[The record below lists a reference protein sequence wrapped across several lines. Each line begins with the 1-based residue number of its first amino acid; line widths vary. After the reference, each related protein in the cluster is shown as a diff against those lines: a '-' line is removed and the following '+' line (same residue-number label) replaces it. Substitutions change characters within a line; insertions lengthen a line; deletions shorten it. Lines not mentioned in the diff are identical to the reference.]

1 MDILEKLNTRYATK
15 LFDSSRK
22 VSADDMAK
30 LLEAIRLSASS
41 FGLQPYKVLV
51 VEDAAIRAELRKVGY
66 DQSQIT
72 DASALLVFAVN
83 TNTNSASVDE
93 FIDLISETRNFPKEN
108 LAGYADMMKGLLQS
122 QSPEQVEAWS
132 TKQAYIALGFGLVTA
147 ATLDI
152 DACPMEGFSPDD
164 FDKILNLNKL
174 GLKSKV
180 VMAVGYRS
188 KDDGYQQLAKVRRKM
203 EDFIVKF

>member
-15 LFDSSRK
+15 LFDSSKK

-108 LAGYADMMKGLLQS
+108 LAGYADMMKGSLQS

>member
-108 LAGYADMMKGLLQS
+108 LAGYADMMKGSLQS

-164 FDKILNLNKL
+164 FDKILDLGKL

>member
-108 LAGYADMMKGLLQS
+108 LAGYADMMKGSLQS

-132 TKQAYIALGFGLVTA
+132 TKQAYIALGFGLVSA

>member
-72 DASALLVFAVN
+72 DSSALLVFAVN
-83 TNTNSASVDE
+83 TNTNAASVDE

-108 LAGYADMMKGLLQS
+108 LAGYADMMKGSLQS
-122 QSPEQVEAWS
+122 QTTEQVEAWS
-132 TKQAYIALGFGLVTA
+132 TKQAYIALGFGLVSA

-164 FDKILNLNKL
+164 FDKILDLNKL

-180 VMAVGYRS
+180 IMAVGYRS
-188 KDDGYQQLAKVRRKM
+188 KDDGYQQLAKIRRKM
-203 EDFIVKF
+203 GDFIVKF

>member
-15 LFDSSRK
+15 LFDSSKK
-22 VSADDMAK
+22 VSDDDMAK

-51 VEDAAIRAELRKVGY
+51 VEDPAIRTELRKVGY

-83 TNTNSASVDE
+83 TNTNSESVDE

-108 LAGYADMMKGLLQS
+108 LAGYSDMMKGSLQS

-132 TKQAYIALGFGLVTA
+132 TKQAYIALGFGLVSA
-147 ATLDI
+147 ANLDI

-164 FDKILNLNKL
+164 FDKILDLGKL

-180 VMAVGYRS
+180 IMAVGYRS
-188 KDDGYQQLAKVRRKM
+188 KDDGYQQLAKVRRKLG
-203 EDFIVKF
+203 DFIVKF

>member
-15 LFDSSRK
+15 LFDSSKK
-22 VSADDMAK
+22 VSTDDMAK

-51 VEDAAIRAELRKVGY
+51 VEDPAIRAELRKAGY

-72 DASALLVFAVN
+72 DSSALLVFAVN
-83 TNTNSASVDE
+83 TNTNSDSVDE

-108 LAGYADMMKGLLQS
+108 LAGYADMMKGSLQS

-132 TKQAYIALGFGLVTA
+132 TKQAYIALGFALVTA

-164 FDKILNLNKL
+164 FDRILNLNQL

-180 VMAVGYRS
+180 VMTVGYRS

-203 EDFIVKF
+203 GDFIVKF

>member
-108 LAGYADMMKGLLQS
+108 LAGYADMMKGSLQS